1 MPLPPPVIADV
12 YKVTLAWDRD
22 QGVEARNVF
31 HVQSPGN
38 TESGVATDI
47 DTSLTGAM
55 FSAQVDT
62 QALHRIFV
70 EKLDGTTASI
80 THALAVTRTGQ
91 IVGGQPVPS
100 TCSLI
105 SIKTARRGPRGRG
118 RIYLGPVGETVQN
131 AGVLAPATVTA
142 LTGAWFT
149 FWTALESLATPQ
161 FMGIASYKH
170 LDFNRLI
177 NISCDGV
184 LATQRRRQQQL
195 A

>member
-1 MPLPPPVIADV
+1 MGGGQAVPSARPPV
-12 YKVTLAWDRD
+12 
-22 QGVEARNVF
+22 
-31 HVQSPGN
+31 PG
-38 TESGVATDI
+38 
-47 DTSLTGAM
+47 
-55 FSAQVDT
+55 
-62 QALHRIFV
+62 R
-70 EKLDGTTASI
+70 
-80 THALAVTRTGQ
+80 
-91 IVGGQPVPS
+91 
-100 TCSLI
+100 
-105 SIKTARRGPRGRG
+105 TARGGPRGRG
-118 RIYLGPVGETVQN
+118 RIYPGPVGETVQN